1 MISPDRR
8 RTIWVASCNIGIA
21 LSILGIF
28 LSGLHSIRSFEEG
41 LAQYGMPPGPL
52 GTFVFKLMFEKW
64 EDLLLAAFLV
74 YGALAEARRRRVAS
88 VINPLLYSM
97 FAART
102 IWDSIVVLRGPEF
115 VLPLVLAQAV
125 PFALVP
131 ILGLVLYRHEI
142 TRFWFSFRQGLRRS
156 ARNEELRKHSL

>member
-1 MISPDRR
+1 
-8 RTIWVASCNIGIA
+8 
-21 LSILGIF
+21 
-28 LSGLHSIRSFEEG
+28 
-41 LAQYGMPPGPL
+41 
-52 GTFVFKLMFEKW
+52 MFEKW